1 MDEKIS
7 IKCVIVGDGSV
18 GKTCMLLRFF
28 FLFFTC
34 VNLFFS
40 YTTDNFP
47 TEYVPTVFDNY
58 SASVKVDN
66 QMITLGLW
74 FDFIKK
80 MKFELII
87 QILGTPQAK
96 KTTTNSD
103 P

>member
-1 MDEKIS
+1 MEEKIS

-18 GKTCMLLRFF
+18 GKTCMLLRLIFF
-28 FLFFTC
+28 IKSYYFIKEKKPFKK
-34 VNLFFS
+34 S

-74 FDFIKK
+74 SIFFRCFKG
-80 MKFELII
+80 KFFL
-87 QILGTPQAK
+87 
-96 KTTTNSD
+96 
-103 P
+103 